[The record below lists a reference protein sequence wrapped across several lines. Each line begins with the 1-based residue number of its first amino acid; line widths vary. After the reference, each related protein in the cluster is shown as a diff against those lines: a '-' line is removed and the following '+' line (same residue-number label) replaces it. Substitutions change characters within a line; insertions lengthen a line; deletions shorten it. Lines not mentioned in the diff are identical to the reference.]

1 MGRFFWIIEYFKVA
15 AAYGFTMYVWPL
27 VVFRGH
33 LKEKSVTYRFL
44 FCTLSMTTIITTLI
58 SFLGIFKRLSTPLV
72 AVLFYGVFITR
83 LLMLYNPFPQIR
95 HTLRSFRRKTLT
107 VKRLLLNTGLG
118 LRDGVKELALMIWDG
133 IKGKRMEYALLT
145 IALLYG
151 TIYFSYTSIVTHC
164 YAASDQYV
172 HHSWAYF
179 LSEGNIYTNG
189 IYPVGMHCI
198 LFVLS
203 SLFGISLFSVNL
215 YFSVIHMHAILLC
228 AYLMMKEFYS
238 FKYTPMF
245 ALFAYLTVG
254 VPSGLSVG
262 AMSRLTMTLPQEFG
276 FSAMFISGYALLR
289 FMKRSDMPDIEMPR
303 RRVSSA
309 KIAFKKLKTGRLA
322 ILFRPIEFKNKNLG
336 RLAGLYD
343 SVHSRLAGSERLS
356 ALFKPI
362 RFRRPSFL
370 PSMSRPIRFI
380 YSVLADDD
388 LRLFILAVSFTIMVH
403 YYATIMAFFICIV
416 IFITYIPK
424 NLQWKRLLKIT
435 VAALLALFLA
445 AAPTG
450 VALARGYKFQGSI
463 DWALSVG
470 KSKKK
475 TQSQETSSSGSDNGS
490 KENDEDSAEDS
501 SQESL
506 AARKSLLTRTIDAAI
521 EAPSKIKDTIQKHNA
536 ATFQTL
542 YQGARGRWMRIVC
555 LGVMTASLL
564 IGASLK
570 LTRSLARRLGI
581 GDSGGRGAVRRFFL
595 ENGSHLGRLRLQ
607 SFVSY
612 FCVASTLLVFMTA
625 FKPKSVGLPVLVA
638 GDRLCAVIELF
649 AVMTYC
655 CLPDFVISII
665 DGQIP
670 VPDFVISS
678 AAAVACLGIYIG
690 MFFSGI
696 YHGFL
701 YCGLSRYPAS
711 VEITERI
718 IQNTPQFKFT
728 IVSPSE
734 ELYHI
739 KDYGFHEEMIDF
751 VQKRTNRTYTIPTPY
766 IFFFLEKK
774 PLQFGQILL
783 PDGPKWLASDYYAK
797 VFGYEY
803 GHCSIDPDYLH
814 GETSHELA
822 AQKLPQ
828 VKLRSDYSMQL
839 HAREIMESK
848 AMEWYEAFSK
858 AYPNEGTVIYEDEY
872 FLCYCVRQNE
882 FSLFTLGIMEE
893 S

>member
-72 AVLFYGVFITR
+72 AVLFYGVFIIR

-254 VPSGLSVG
+254 VPSGLSIG

-564 IGASLK
+564 ICASLM
-570 LTRSLARRLGI
+570 LARTLARRLGI
-581 GDSGGRGAVRRFFL
+581 GDSGGRRAVRRFFL